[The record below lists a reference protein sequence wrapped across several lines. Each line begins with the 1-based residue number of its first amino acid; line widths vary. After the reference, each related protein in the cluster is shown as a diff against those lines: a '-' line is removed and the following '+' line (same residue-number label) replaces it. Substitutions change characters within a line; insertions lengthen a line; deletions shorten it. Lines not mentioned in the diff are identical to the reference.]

1 MTSVT
6 RALAMA
12 LAISAFGLGAAYA
25 DDEYG
30 TGRETVVRQSAA
42 SKAGTPLS
50 DAQAKAAAQQF
61 GYHGTYPV
69 PATPS
74 WGTSPVPSQYA
85 TRSLVPPAA
94 PDVVGSGGAQDD
106 MARAIHQPGSG
117 TGW

>member
-12 LAISAFGLGAAYA
+12 LAISAFGFGAAYA

-30 TGRETVVRQSAA
+30 TGRESVVRQSAA
-42 SKAGTPLS
+42 SQPGAPLA
-50 DAQAKAAAQQF
+50 DAQAKSVAKEF
-61 GYHGTYPV
+61 DYHGTYPV
-69 PATPS
+69 PSTPS
-74 WGTSPVPSQYA
+74 WGSSATPSQYA

-94 PDVVGSGGAQDD
+94 PDLVGNGGAQDE
-106 MARAIHQPGSG
+106 MARTIHNPGTG